1 MMSDKWRRLRGR
13 AVHGTAAQDK
23 GMTLPEVLI
32 AIAITGLVASTLAM
46 ATTVILRQTDNTEG
60 RANNARSEQNI
71 NLWMPTDLASA
82 ETVDKQPKSLPCG
95 PNAPDGPAFP
105 ACPPGAELR
114 GSNALLLTWTGRVY
128 DDATNSI
135 VDTLTVVSY
144 RVVKE
149 ADGEFR
155 LYRVQCYSVAG
166 AMATCQSLVVLRD
179 LDPPPDTVEWIE
191 GVTPAT
197 WVMTV
202 TDALL
207 ADDISGAGD
216 VVELPDPGYNNKGA
230 QRLVVTINGGGD
242 AAGAGGGKNQISL
255 SAGGTDREFGLT
267 TDDLTGTP
275 NFNAA
280 RSRCGGNF
288 GMVVDHS
295 GSISQTELN
304 AIKGGIRQFIDTFAG
319 TPIKLQIVIFDNT
332 ALTLGAGASWGKY
345 FNMLDEADVTTL
357 RDLVGDPA
365 VTSSGIQRGSGTNWE
380 DGLFRM
386 LRNSDGT
393 IQSQLP
399 GTIIFF
405 TDGMPTRSRLDYTSA
420 SAPRVEDPADEGL
433 TGGTGDFEQVA
444 WNRAERIV
452 RDRGAINLI
461 GVYVD
466 LAMNLNSNPKVIP
479 RSEWMIRGEGNTY
492 EMGDNVG
499 YEQGTVDYQRNKNVV
514 FRVGSSGMR
523 YEKLVS
529 GNWVSAA
536 NGYSS
541 SSSTARNAYLAAN
554 SNPTESDGW
563 RARKTST
570 ASSWVT
576 ITEAQYHASIIST
589 GTDNWSTTVGSLSS
603 TWYTVTKAQYD
614 LSNTNTNESDG
625 WRATTT
631 WAATTAAAYQAGN
644 VDSGSGDLFRSV
656 VSGSPSTW
664 TPVSAAKYTASNTT
678 SDSSDG
684 WRATF
689 HEADV
694 LDINN
699 YATIGN
705 LIAGNTSGIEGGFVE
720 AMPRG
725 GPYLD
730 AAAADLFVL
739 PNYTNFANALASV
752 ALDQCGGTVTL
763 QTKVG
768 TSSALDPFTYQNTT
782 SNETVQ
788 TSAAYRSG
796 TFDVALPG
804 GTSQVVTITPQEFT
818 SLNGYAPNGW
828 TCKASGVAY
837 PFTTAPVVGH
847 EPWSSI
853 TLTVTP
859 NKAVSCVQQVVKT

>member
-82 ETVDKQPKSLPCG
+82 ETVDKQPKSMPCG
-95 PNAPDGPAFP
+95 PNSPDGPAFP
-105 ACPPGAELR
+105 APACPPGVELR

-128 DDATNSI
+128 DDTTNSI

-155 LYRVQCYSVAG
+155 LYRVQCYSLAG

-179 LDPPPDTVEWIE
+179 LDPPPDTVEWVE

-216 VVELPDPGYNNKGA
+216 EVELPDPGYNNKGA

-255 SAGGTDREFGLT
+255 SAGCTDREFGLT

-288 GMVVDHS
+288 GMVVDRS
-295 GSISQTELN
+295 TSITSSQMTSVK
-304 AIKGGIRQFIDTFAG
+304 AGIIKFIDTFAG
-319 TPIKLQIVIFDNT
+319 TPIKLQVVTFGNV
-332 ALTLGAGASWGKY
+332 AETLGSELGTDGWTKY
-345 FNMLDEADVTTL
+345 FDMLVEADVEAL
-357 RDLVGDPA
+357 KFRVNQIVSGGSPA
-365 VTSSGIQRGSGTNWE
+365 QYTNWE
-380 DGLFRM
+380 DGLLRM
-386 LRNSDGT
+386 LRNKNGT
-393 IQSQLP
+393 VQAQLP
-399 GTIIFF
+399 GTLIFF
-405 TDGMPTRSRLDYTSA
+405 TDGVPTKSRIEGTSA
-420 SAPRVEDPADEGL
+420 TDFPVVSDPLDDGL
-433 TGGTGDFEQVA
+433 TFVLGGNFDQRS
-444 WNRAERIV
+444 WNRAERVV
-452 RDRGAINLI
+452 RDRGTINMV
-461 GVYVD
+461 GVFVHPDATGKSTWTVRPAGDTYELGNNVRFE
-466 LAMNLNSNPKVIP
+466 KVV
-479 RSEWMIRGEGNTY
+479 GNTY
-492 EMGDNVG
+492 FRNNSL
-499 YEQGTVDYQRNKNVV
+499 TYQISGKN
-514 FRVGSSGMR
+514 MK
-523 YEKLVS
+523 YEKLS
-529 GNWVSAA
+529 GTNWVPAS
-536 NGYSS
+536 GT
-541 SSSTARNAYLAAN
+541 SSTSLASRNAYLAAN
-554 SNPTESDGW
+554 TTPDSSDGW
-563 RARKTST
+563 RLTKSGNTG
-570 ASSWVT
+570 SWVP
-576 ITEAQYHASIIST
+576 ITLPQYNASNTVSGSGDGVRPTGTPGTGWTSITVGEYNLGNTTPDDTDGWRATPTWGAATQSEFFAGNTNNTTSDGFRTTTSGAASEWAAVSAAQYTAANT
-589 GTDNWSTTVGSLSS
+589 ATD
-603 TWYTVTKAQYD
+603 A
-614 LSNTNTNESDG
+614 SDG
-625 WRATTT
+625 WRATYH
-631 WAATTAAAYQAGN
+631 AAQTLQLA
-644 VDSGSGDLFRSV
+644 
-656 VSGSPSTW
+656 
-664 TPVSAAKYTASNTT
+664 
-678 SDSSDG
+678 
-684 WRATF
+684 
-689 HEADV
+689 
-694 LDINN
+694 N

-705 LIAGNTSGIEGGFVE
+705 LIVGNTTGVEGGFVE
-720 AMPRG
+720 ATPRG
-725 GPYLD
+725 GPYPD

-739 PNYTNFANALASV
+739 PDYTNFANALASV

-782 SNETVQ
+782 TDETVQ

-828 TCKASGVAY
+828 TCKAGGQPY
-837 PFTTAPVVGH
+837 DFTTAPVVGH
-847 EPWSSI
+847 EPWTSI